1 MAAVANGTDSLE
13 ESVSAVCNAKRS
25 NDAAELHRIAE
36 VRAQQGVSLRAIS
49 RRTGVEI
56 RDLQTQEQPDSN
68 LTLEQLYRWQEA
80 LDVPIENLLVDRD
93 QQLSESVQSR
103 AALIK
108 VMKTVVALEEI
119 ATSPR
124 VARLTQMLREQLVEM
139 MPELAEVGGWPNYGS
154 RRDPDHVGRIA
165 ANPIRVDSYSM
176 E

>member
-1 MAAVANGTDSLE
+1 L
-13 ESVSAVCNAKRS
+13 K
-25 NDAAELHRIAE
+25 
-36 VRAQQGVSLRAIS
+36 
-49 RRTGVEI
+49 
-56 RDLQTQEQPDSN
+56 TQEQPDSN

-124 VARLTQMLREQLVEM
+124 LARLTQMLREQLVEM

-154 RRDPDHVGRIA
+154 RRDPDYVGRIA